1 MYDHHTKTQFIE
13 LRAQGRSL
21 ARIALDLD
29 ISKRTAVDWNRQF
42 QTEIVSLR
50 EFELEAIHEKFALT
64 FERELSH
71 LAKQQNAVEQ
81 ELATRDF
88 RRVPTEKLLRL
99 SLMLRRQIQDL
110 RPSCCETPLASSPEP
125 TIAPA
130 QPETP
135 VDPLSAEEPSG
146 GESARET
153 PATEVLP
160 TLVNQPPPLAAD
172 SQLSAPNEQP
182 VDAHCPECASVLP
195 ALLPSGERPDQW
207 CRRCGCALPEPA
219 SAS

>member
-29 ISKRTAVDWNRQF
+29 ISKRTAVDWNHQF

-50 EFELEAIHEKFALT
+50 QFELEAIHEKFALT

-99 SLMLRRQIQDL
+99 SLMLRRKIQDL

-130 QPETP
+130 HLETP
-135 VDPLSAEEPSG
+135 VDPLYTEEPSG
-146 GESARET
+146 GQSARET
-153 PATEVLP
+153 PTTEVLP

-207 CRRCGCALPEPA
+207 CGRCGSALPELAIA
-219 SAS
+219 S

>member
-1 MYDHHTKTQFIE
+1 MDLSLLAPITRYWARTTDNDDTNKYIYTSDKIDKFIE

-50 EFELEAIHEKFALT
+50 QFELEAIHEKFALT

-71 LAKQQNAVEQ
+71 LAKQRNAVEQ

-99 SLMLRRQIQDL
+99 PLMLPRQIQDL
-110 RPSCCETPLASSPEP
+110 RPSCCETPVASSPEP

-130 QPETP
+130 HPETP
-135 VDPLSAEEPSG
+135 VDPRQGAGRGRDSPAGRDGRRAARRASRFRSRAFRLS
-146 GESARET
+146 
-153 PATEVLP
+153 
-160 TLVNQPPPLAAD
+160 
-172 SQLSAPNEQP
+172 
-182 VDAHCPECASVLP
+182 
-195 ALLPSGERPDQW
+195 
-207 CRRCGCALPEPA
+207 CG
-219 SAS
+219 